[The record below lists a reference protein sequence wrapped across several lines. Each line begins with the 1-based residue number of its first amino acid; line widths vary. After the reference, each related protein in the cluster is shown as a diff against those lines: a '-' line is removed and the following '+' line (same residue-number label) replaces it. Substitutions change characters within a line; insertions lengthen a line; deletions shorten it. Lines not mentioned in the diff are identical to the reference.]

1 MKMLVENYLYW
12 WISSFEKFA
21 ILIHSTLSQ
30 WHVTNNIKSTN
41 DASRKHFILFSVLFI
56 MNLLMKGPTFEEGEN
71 DLLLLDHV
79 PLAAAAM
86 TSTDQIVET

>member
-1 MKMLVENYLYW
+1 MKK
-12 WISSFEKFA
+12 SA

-41 DASRKHFILFSVLFI
+41 DISHKDFILFSVLFI
-56 MNLLMKGPTFEEGEN
+56 MNLLMKDPIFEDREN

-79 PLAAAAM
+79 SLDAAAID
-86 TSTDQIVET
+86 STEKIVET